1 MTEQELIE
9 GCRLQD
15 ERYQEKLYDLFYADM
30 LRVCLRYSKTK
41 EDAGDILNRGFLK
54 VFTHISTYRFDG
66 APGAWIR
73 KIMVNTAIDF
83 YRRQPRT
90 TNVCLE
96 EKDIAAT
103 DIEIEPEIYRKTNA
117 EEILI
122 LLKSIPD
129 IQQMVFNLY
138 AIEGYT
144 YSEIAQL
151 LNIKESTCRWHLME
165 ARKSLKQKLEQ
176 LLQTK
181 NTRHEDMVT

>member
-1 MTEQELIE
+1 MTDKELIE

-15 ERYQEKLYDLFYADM
+15 ERCQEKLYDLFYADM
-30 LRVCLRYSKTK
+30 LRLCLRYSKTK
-41 EDAGDILNRGFLK
+41 EDAVDILNRGFLK
-54 VFTHISTYRFDG
+54 VFTHIGNYRFDG

-83 YRRQPRT
+83 YRWQQRMEGPFAEDKHIT
-90 TNVCLE
+90 EV
-96 EKDIAAT
+96 
-103 DIEIEPEIYRKTNA
+103 DIEIEPEVYRKTNA
-117 EEILI
+117 EEILLI
-122 LLKSIPD
+122 LKSIPE

-144 YSEIAQL
+144 HAEIAQL

-165 ARKSLKQKLEQ
+165 ARKLLRQKLEQ
-176 LLQTK
+176 TLLTK